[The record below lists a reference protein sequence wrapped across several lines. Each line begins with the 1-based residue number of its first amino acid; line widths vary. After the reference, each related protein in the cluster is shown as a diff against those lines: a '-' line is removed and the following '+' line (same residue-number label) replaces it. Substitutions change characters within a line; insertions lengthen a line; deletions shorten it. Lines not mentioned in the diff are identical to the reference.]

1 MTTSIQNSVLRT
13 VLASLA
19 LAALFAVSAS
29 QASAQSAGSWVDLGR
44 GFAGAG
50 GSASGP
56 ISIVKGK
63 SSSKNGVQFGHG
75 FALGAG
81 PNGLAISNTIGAG
94 AGPGG
99 VAHNM
104 NLNIGPGGTHFS
116 HGGVTST
123 GGNRRVISGGQ
134 TGTHPNGQ
142 IYGGSE
148 STGFGQNTN
157 AWSKSH
163 TQPWRQVHGYQVY
176 PSTGVQNMGNPNM
189 GTVHSIPS
197 QSFLRGGS
205 QRSPMRSGGFRFNRR

>member
-1 MTTSIQNSVLRT
+1 MTHSITKTAANKITTVQTIIRT
-13 VLASLA
+13 GLAAFA
-19 LAALFAVSAS
+19 LACALTTTTT
-29 QASAQSAGSWVDLGR
+29 ASAQSAGSWVDIGN

-50 GSASGP
+50 GEATGP
-56 ISIVKGK
+56 ISVVKGK

-99 VAHNM
+99 IAHNM

-123 GGNRRVISGGQ
+123 GGNRRVISGGE
-134 TGTHPNGQ
+134 TGIRNGQ
-142 IYGGSE
+142 VYGGSQ
-148 STGFGQNTN
+148 STGYGNNTN

-163 TQPWRQVHGYQVY
+163 TRQFNASQFNASQFNSS
-176 PSTGVQNMGNPNM
+176 PFNNSNRN
-189 GTVHSIPS
+189 HSNRVI
-197 QSFLRGGS
+197 
-205 QRSPMRSGGFRFNRR
+205 RFNRR